1 MCIIPCTTRYQLK
14 AEIGYTSVRKLTRSL
29 KPVCEALNMNAQADA
44 KCCMSAAQNH
54 TNFAAVSANSPTFED
69 LTRIRAYLCL
79 PLLFLPSE
87 AQSMVSLKRGTNTF
101 CKYQQ
106 NCCGSTQD
114 ILKPEICMCL
124 YPMVK
129 EGINICYKYLKII
142 EQEEKSQSR

>member
-1 MCIIPCTTRYQLK
+1 
-14 AEIGYTSVRKLTRSL
+14 
-29 KPVCEALNMNAQADA
+29 MNAQADV

-87 AQSMVSLKRGTNTF
+87 AQSRVSLKRGTNTF

-106 NCCGSTQD
+106 NCCGSTQG
-114 ILKPEICMCL
+114 ILKPEICTCL

-129 EGINICYKYLKII
+129 EGINICYKHLKII
-142 EQEEKSQSR
+142 EQEEKANPDDYECTGTTTSLL